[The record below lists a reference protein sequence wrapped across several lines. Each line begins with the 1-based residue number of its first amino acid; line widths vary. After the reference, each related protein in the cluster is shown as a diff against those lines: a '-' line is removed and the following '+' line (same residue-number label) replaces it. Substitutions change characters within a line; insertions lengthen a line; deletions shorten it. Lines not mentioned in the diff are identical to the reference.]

1 MFHLMY
7 QPEPKAALQGELNTG
22 WEGCVVG
29 GKGAD
34 GQGLCRAIGG
44 GSGIC
49 EAVEET
55 RAVLAFLT

>member
-1 MFHLMY
+1 MH
-7 QPEPKAALQGELNTG
+7 QPDPKAALQGELTTRR
-22 WEGCVVG
+22 EGCAVG

-34 GQGLCRAIGG
+34 GQGLCRAVGG

-49 EAVEET
+49 EVVEET

>member
-1 MFHLMY
+1 MY
-7 QPEPKAALQGELNTG
+7 QSDPKAALQRELMTG

-34 GQGLCRAIGG
+34 GQGLCRAAGG
-44 GSGIC
+44 GSGVC

>member
-1 MFHLMY
+1 M
-7 QPEPKAALQGELNTG
+7 
-22 WEGCVVG
+22 VRVG
-29 GKGAD
+29 RGAD
-34 GQGLCRAIGG
+34 GQGLCREVKG

>member
-1 MFHLMY
+1 MY
-7 QPEPKAALQGELNTG
+7 QPDPRAALQGELTTG
-22 WEGCVVG
+22 WECFGWEG
-29 GKGAD
+29 GQMGKGYV
-34 GQGLCRAIGG
+34 GRLGR